1 MFEPYINAIYLD
13 WLRNKSNDEL
23 IGVIRLIAEL
33 LERKGYSV
41 IGTLDVYPPKKKADD
56 KGKEN
61 GA

>member
-1 MFEPYINAIYLD
+1 MFEPYVDAMYLD

-41 IGTLDVYPPKKKADD
+41 IGTLDVYPPK
-56 KGKEN
+56 GKEK
-61 GA
+61 

>member
-13 WLRNKSNDEL
+13 WLCNKSSDEL

-41 IGTLDVYPPKKKADD
+41 IGTLDVYPPKKKE
-56 KGKEN
+56 K
-61 GA
+61 